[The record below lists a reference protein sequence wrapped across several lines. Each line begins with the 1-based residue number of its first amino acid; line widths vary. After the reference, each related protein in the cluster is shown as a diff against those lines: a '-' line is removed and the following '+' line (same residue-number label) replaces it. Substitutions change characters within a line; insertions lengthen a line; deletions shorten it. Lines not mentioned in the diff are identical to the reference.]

1 MTTPTNIQLQKAV
14 AWLDRVIGRNPHMKE
29 ARTCRAVLQ
38 AQMDMPPAEPAT
50 PVFRD
55 LSMPIDP
62 QIAEYELL
70 MNATPFTTA
79 SIEHMDTEQLN
90 ELRQRLDERLNQCHE
105 YVRMSPCVH
114 NIQEPATLSNINLIC
129 PPGVNQTEFA
139 GGWNDSRHY
148 ALTHGTVPPVIK
160 GNDARAMGWN
170 ACSYLMTLGEANQHG
185 R

>member
-14 AWLDRVIGRNPHMKE
+14 AWLDRVIGRKPHMKE

-38 AQMDMPPAEPAT
+38 AQMAMPPAEPAA

-62 QIAEYELL
+62 QIAEYV
-70 MNATPFTTA
+70 
-79 SIEHMDTEQLN
+79 
-90 ELRQRLDERLNQCHE
+90 RLNQCHE
-105 YVRMSPCVH
+105 YVRMSPCLH
-114 NIQEPATLSNINLIC
+114 NIQEPATLSNINRIC

-139 GGWNDSRHY
+139 GGWNDSRHF

-160 GNDARAMGWN
+160 GMDARAMGWN
-170 ACSYLMTLGEANQHG
+170 ACSYLMTLSEDNQHG